1 MHSSSS
7 SLACKPSMMST
18 WPEDQIRRSARGF
31 VVRNRENFRSSFL
44 DRTWPTHIYLDKL
57 RPNLPSLRAWVAVFS
72 RNPPKRLLDRLH
84 AMHSVWSTMVTH
96 SFLSPSRLPHS
107 PSEVLHSCRYSAPP
121 CTKPP
126 WPADVEILSL
136 AYCPS
141 EGLLPV
147 GGLLPR
153 PVEVLL
159 PLTITH
165 HPREMRP
172 VHWLSTTLLL
182 QMRYRIFLNGAI
194 KLGVFVFLHPLN
206 NICHLEYKN
215 HEIMHLVIL

>member
-72 RNPPKRLLDRLH
+72 RNPPKRLLARLH
-84 AMHSVWSTMVTH
+84 AMHSVWSTMVTY

-126 WPADVEILSL
+126 WPADVEILIL
-136 AYCPS
+136 A
-141 EGLLPV
+141 LLPV
-147 GGLLPR
+147 GGPPARRRSFASARRGLLF
-153 PVEVLL
+153 
-159 PLTITH
+159 
-165 HPREMRP
+165 
-172 VHWLSTTLLL
+172 
-182 QMRYRIFLNGAI
+182 Y
-194 KLGVFVFLHPLN
+194 
-206 NICHLEYKN
+206 
-215 HEIMHLVIL
+215 